1 MSFRTLGKLE
11 LLCAVALFLVQEWI
25 LALIFGGLGVFMLFG
40 IKEQPKKQPSPAKKT
55 PAKKTDE
62 PQQHGH
68 VQKQSSP
75 AQKKHAPAGAPAADA
90 YAYRGKLENYF
101 LELLQAAFPDYQVE
115 QNASLSG
122 LNNTAAPATGW
133 ACVCGVINTGK
144 FCTECGRTK
153 PAENGWTCVC
163 GEHNTGKFCANCG
176 KPRPASRKAVQVPQN
191 SRPLSF
197 LLRQNGEPKLGI
209 ILCGK
214 HEWDDEPIR
223 STMEACGKA
232 KIPCLR
238 FMREFRNDAGYV
250 TNRIRKAL
258 R

>member
-1 MSFRTLGKLE
+1 MSFRTLGKIE
-11 LLCAVALFLVQEWI
+11 LLCALALFLVQEWI

-40 IKEQPKKQPSPAKKT
+40 IKEQPKKQPAPAKKT
-55 PAKKTDE
+55 PAPKK
-62 PQQHGH
+62 PAP
-68 VQKQSSP
+68 VQKQNSLSQ
-75 AQKKHAPAGAPAADA
+75 QKTAPAGAPAADA
-90 YAYRGKLENYF
+90 YAFRGSVDKYF
-101 LELLQAAFPDYQVE
+101 LNLLQSSFPEYQLE
-115 QNASLSG
+115 QKVTLNAMDTGS
-122 LNNTAAPATGW
+122 APATGW
-133 ACVCGVINTGK
+133 SCSCGVINTGK
-144 FCTECGRTK
+144 FCTECGRTR

-163 GEHNTGKFCANCG
+163 GEHNTGKFCADCG
-176 KPRPASRKAVQVPQN
+176 KPRPAARAVVNTPKN
-191 SRPLSF
+191 SQPLSF

-214 HEWDDEPIR
+214 YEWDMEPIQN
-223 STMEACGKA
+223 TMEACKKA